1 MRCALFLFL
10 KIIFVV
16 GQYEF
21 SLMEVK
27 AVKELLSVQQVSFT
41 YPTEDQSSTRR
52 AVNDVSFTI
61 NDGEWIAI
69 VGHNGSG
76 KSTLAKLMIGLLF
89 PDEGNIHLFLE
100 KMTDENIWKMR
111 SEMGI
116 VFQNPDNQFVGSTVQ
131 DDVAFALEN
140 KGVPFEEMVKVVHES
155 LELVNMEGFLNHE
168 PHHLSGGQK
177 QRVAIAGAL
186 ALKPKLLILDE
197 ATSMLDPQGR
207 EEVIRIVS
215 ELKETTNLTVI
226 SITHDLEEAR
236 LADRIIV
243 MNEGKVLDIGTPKEV
258 FTKKNTLS
266 SIGLDIP
273 YAMNLSNLIR
283 QKGLDLVGEHMT
295 EEELVNEL
303 WTSHFNK

>member
-1 MRCALFLFL
+1 MKEVL
-10 KIIFVV
+10 
-16 GQYEF
+16 
-21 SLMEVK
+21 SLDH
-27 AVKELLSVQQVSFT
+27 VSYT
-41 YPTEDQSSTRR
+41 YPTDEEIVQK
-52 AVNDVSFTI
+52 AVNGVSLTV

-89 PDEGNIHLFLE
+89 PDEGDVNVFLE
-100 KMTDENIWKMR
+100 TVTADNIWDLR
-111 SEMGI
+111 SRMGI

-140 KGVPFEEMVKVVHES
+140 NGVPFEEMVKLVHES
-155 LELVNMEGFLNHE
+155 LELVKMGSFLDHE

-186 ALKPKLLILDE
+186 ALRPKLLIMDE

-207 EEVIRIVS
+207 EEVIDIVY
-215 ELKETTNLTVI
+215 ELKKSTGLTVI
-226 SITHDLEEAR
+226 SITHDLEEAL

-243 MNEGKVLDIGTPKEV
+243 MNKGKMLRTGTPEEI
-258 FTKKNTLS
+258 FAHGAELEA
-266 SIGLDIP
+266 IGLDLP
-273 YAMNLSNLIR
+273 FAMKLSQLMR
-283 QKGLDLVGEHMT
+283 DKGLDLNGTHMT